1 MAGLLGRVVLGAA
14 SLGRARFIRFLLIM
28 VLALVARRAT
38 MEDKVLQS
46 CLIDVD
52 LPRVILQMALNV
64 PGLAWGLSIKR
75 RVVVLPSNCP
85 RRAWSVF
92 LGLIL
97 FLLHLLHDFNRFG
110 WNDFD
115 PIFEEALGIS
125 S

>member
-1 MAGLLGRVVLGAA
+1 
-14 SLGRARFIRFLLIM
+14 
-28 VLALVARRAT
+28 

-46 CLIDVD
+46 RLIDVD
-52 LPRVILQMALNV
+52 LPRVILQMVLNV
-64 PGLAWGLSIKR
+64 PGLARGLSIKR
-75 RVVVLPSNCP
+75 RVVVVPSCL

-92 LGLIL
+92 LELIL

-115 PIFEEALGIS
+115 PIFGEALAIS